1 VEPLVVGDPFFLRH
15 QVPLVISEW
24 GGFGFIDYGGPK
36 DDAQRAEQ
44 IAAYKRELKNRGF
57 AGDVYTQ
64 ATDVEDER
72 NGLIDA
78 ETGALRVPEG
88 LLSLSV

>member
-1 VEPLVVGDPFFLRH
+1 MAFKKELR
-15 QVPLVISEW
+15 
-24 GGFGFIDYGGPK
+24 
-36 DDAQRAEQ
+36 A
-44 IAAYKRELKNRGF
+44 RGF

-78 ETGALRVPEG
+78 ATGALKVDEG
-88 LLSLSV
+88 VLASRTP

>member
-1 VEPLVVGDPFFLRH
+1 MEYKKELR
-15 QVPLVISEW
+15 S
-24 GGFGFIDYGGPK
+24 
-36 DDAQRAEQ
+36 
-44 IAAYKRELKNRGF
+44 RGF

-78 ETGALRVPEG
+78 ESGELRVPDG
-88 LLSLSV
+88 LLAAMK